1 MYNVTFFRHEV
12 LFLTIYYKDYQKR
25 GRFTL
30 NFLNQF
36 NLIPK
41 NFIVANIV
49 DTLKD
54 DPEQGIDK
62 VYKLATD
69 YVTDESVIQSINDVK
84 SYYDTHPSVKLL
96 LKNICY
102 NTSKSVLNHTIQN
115 ICVHTMLD
123 GQGKREKAQAKH
135 HVVIPPILSARI
147 TTQNSRLMHTT
158 LSNYLP
164 EGKELGIHVYLLN
177 GDDELYTS
185 AYLSLYK
192 KHSDIQFLLISKP
205 EAILT
210 LSVDQLSKMSNVTP
224 VIVST
229 SETLTPTLQQ
239 AFSHLKKANLFYG
252 AASDLTA
259 LSIQTLVSSTTT
271 VQMIRQGARFH
282 FWITSPQQPLTSDQ
296 QQYVKQCAN
305 QIRQTK
311 PYLPILIEKTS
322 QDNYALS
329 LDLSDK
335 PFTYEV
341 IQLRSHLLQDTLA
354 QYLIKQQKTR

>member
-1 MYNVTFFRHEV
+1 M
-12 LFLTIYYKDYQKR
+12 
-25 GRFTL
+25 

-54 DPEQGIDK
+54 DPEQGVEK

-69 YVTDESVIQSINDVK
+69 YVTDESVIQSVHDVK
-84 SYYDTHPSVKLL
+84 SYYDTHPNVKLL

-115 ICVHTMLD
+115 ICVHTVLD

-135 HVVIPPILSARI
+135 HMIVPPILSARV
-147 TTQNSRLMHTT
+147 TAQNSRLMQTT
-158 LSNYLP
+158 LTNYLP
-164 EGKELGIHVYLLN
+164 EGKDLGIHVYLLN
-177 GDDELYTS
+177 GDDELYTP
-185 AYLSLYK
+185 AYLALYK
-192 KHSDIQFLLISKP
+192 KHTDIQFLLISKP
-205 EAILT
+205 EAILA
-210 LSVDQLSKMSNVTP
+210 LSTEQLSKMSNVTP
-224 VIVST
+224 VVVST
-229 SETLTPTLQQ
+229 EETLTPILQQ

-252 AASDLTA
+252 AASDLTVK
-259 LSIQTLVSSTTT
+259 SIKTLVSPTTT

-282 FWITSPQQPLTSDQ
+282 LWITSQQQPLTDDQ

-311 PYLPILIEKTS
+311 PYLPVLIEKTS

-329 LDLSDK
+329 LDLSGK

-341 IQLRSHLLQDTLA
+341 VQLRPHLLQDTLV
-354 QYLIKQQKTR
+354 QYLMKQEKTR